1 MSIQLSQVF
10 DYLDTHPI
18 KQHSG
23 DFTSLLDLLHNAY
36 VESNSIDTVII
47 KEKFRQ
53 MDSILRKLSI
63 KENDQIFSLA
73 CELCLEYEHS
83 AFAHG
88 ISVGMHLMTELNA
101 LI

>member
-1 MSIQLSQVF
+1 MSIQISQVF

-23 DFTSLLDLLHNAY
+23 DFISLLELLHTAY
-36 VESNSIDTVII
+36 VETNSIDTVVI

-53 MDSILRKLSI
+53 MDTILSKLSL

-73 CELCLEYEHS
+73 CDLCLEYEHS

-88 ISVGMHLMTELNA
+88 ISVGMHLMTELNS
-101 LI
+101 II